1 MALEKSK
8 NPVEFADFEKTGWQK
23 QIAGYDGGVG
33 AVSRQ
38 TVQPMLDAAK
48 VRAGVRV
55 LDVCCGPGMLADA
68 AVKRGAKAVG
78 LDFPD
83 VVKLARTLA
92 PAAEFQ
98 SGDAQ
103 DLPFPDN
110 SFDALV
116 CGYGILHVPDPEK
129 ALREFYRVLRPGGRI
144 ALSSWDIETPNNG
157 LGLIYG
163 AVKAHANLNVPLPH
177 GPDIFQFSTR
187 DKMRNAVSGAG
198 FANAGATQ
206 FQQSWR
212 VKSGKQMLD
221 AIYEGTVRTRAVLA
235 AQTPAVIAKIVAALE
250 QPFAGALA
258 ADGSFNVPM
267 PAIIGSGA
275 KP

>member
-1 MALEKSK
+1 
-8 NPVEFADFEKTGWQK
+8 
-23 QIAGYDGGVG
+23 
-33 AVSRQ
+33 
-38 TVQPMLDAAK
+38 

-83 VVKLARTLA
+83 VVTLARTLA

-129 ALREFYRVLRPGGRI
+129 ALREFSRVLRPGGHI

-198 FANAGATQ
+198 FANADATQ

-235 AQTPAVIAKIVAALE
+235 AQTLAVIAKIAAALE

-275 KP
+275 KL